1 MDEKNSFDRLVSTL
15 SHKERLDLLKKLQT
29 DSDLENQTLKVD
41 ISEQIDDVD
50 LMIRYRSES
59 FFLRLW
65 LRLKSFFS
73 SVDIETPHSMTKC
86 DKNLFRCFKT

>member
-1 MDEKNSFDRLVSTL
+1 MDDKNSFDRLVSTL

-41 ISEQIDDVD
+41 ISEQIDDED

-73 SVDIETPHSMTKC
+73 SVDIETLY
-86 DKNLFRCFKT
+86 N

>member
-41 ISEQIDDVD
+41 ISEQIDDED

-73 SVDIETPHSMTKC
+73 SVDIETLYNEH
-86 DKNLFRCFKT
+86 LV